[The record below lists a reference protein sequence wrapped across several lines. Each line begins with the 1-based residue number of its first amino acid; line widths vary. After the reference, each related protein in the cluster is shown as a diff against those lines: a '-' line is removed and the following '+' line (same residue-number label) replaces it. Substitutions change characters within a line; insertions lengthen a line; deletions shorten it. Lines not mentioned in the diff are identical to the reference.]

1 MTEPYEPPAAATPP
15 PAAATPPPAPNAD
28 DWRDRN
34 RMKRVADTGTVVWGL
49 ILLAVG
55 GWFFLD
61 HTLELDMPRIDWSDF
76 WPVILIVIGAV
87 VILQGFGRRSS

>member
-15 PAAATPPPAPNAD
+15 PTPASTAD

-34 RMKRVADTGTVVWGL
+34 RMKRVADTGSVVWGL